1 MYQSARLPVHGPP
14 AIGRY
19 RQNRPLAVDF
29 GRRRSIEGE
38 KGKKKR
44 KRRKK
49 KEERRKKKKSRRI
62 PRAILLP
69 HTVVAREP
77 SSPARHCRPRVA
89 VSRRRS
95 RVARGRFFSRAGRKI
110 EATFY
115 EDSSLD
121 SRDDSD
127 VSDIHPRSM
136 FNDVTDGLDEKEVSP
151 DPVVGAETKVGSKEE
166 LDDKSSKQESPDHSS
181 SDGKDDSDDE
191 LIIQFVV
198 LSHQSFR
205 IMTDMVVDA
214 RVGRTPPPA
223 EQPMG
228 ARRRTRLRWP
238 SSPRVAQAMRMDDA
252 IVS

>member
-1 MYQSARLPVHGPP
+1 MYRSARLPVHGPP

-49 KEERRKKKKSRRI
+49 KKSRRI
-62 PRAILLP
+62 PRASLSCTPLP
-69 HTVVAREP
+69 SSGRREP
-77 SSPARHCRPRVA
+77 SPLAGRPRA
-89 VSRRRS
+89 IFLP
-95 RVARGRFFSRAGRKI
+95 RGEKDRGDKI
-110 EATFY
+110 LDIHQQSKTN
-115 EDSSLD
+115 SSLD

-166 LDDKSSKQESPDHSS
+166 LDDKSAKQESPDHSS

-214 RVGRTPPPA
+214 RVGRAPPPA

>member
-29 GRRRSIEGE
+29 GRQRSIEGK
-38 KGKKKR
+38 KG
-44 KRRKK
+44 RRRG

-62 PRAILLP
+62 PRAILSR
-69 HTVVAREP
+69 TP

-191 LIIQFVV
+191 LI
-198 LSHQSFR
+198 
-205 IMTDMVVDA
+205 
-214 RVGRTPPPA
+214 
-223 EQPMG
+223 PMG